1 MPVINKKKIYS
12 EEKIRDFRVKFML
25 DFGIEI
31 DRNSYMGPVFL
42 SAWRKEMMESKRNNK
57 VG

>member
-25 DFGIEI
+25 DLGIEI

-42 SAWRKEMMESKRNNK
+42 SAWRKEMMEKRNDGK
-57 VG
+57 